1 MLPRPLIATT
11 GPTCF
16 QGKIRVIPARNRA
29 GICLKIPAA
38 GTIAEVM
45 DDPQPQYPQDL
56 VRHVARST
64 GLDEATA
71 SRVVADVMAYFGQTA
86 EEYVIKRHE
95 DLKSRNRRNDD
106 IWPLIAT
113 ELKTRRFKA
122 EELSERQLRRIV
134 YG

>member
-1 MLPRPLIATT
+1 
-11 GPTCF
+11 
-16 QGKIRVIPARNRA
+16 
-29 GICLKIPAA
+29 
-38 GTIAEVM
+38 M
-45 DDPQPQYPQDL
+45 DESQSPQDL

-71 SRVVADVMAYFGQTA
+71 SRVVADVMEYFGQTVGD
-86 EEYVIKRHE
+86 YVIKRHE
-95 DLKSRNRRNDD
+95 DLKNRNRKNDD

-113 ELKTRRFKA
+113 ELTARRFKA